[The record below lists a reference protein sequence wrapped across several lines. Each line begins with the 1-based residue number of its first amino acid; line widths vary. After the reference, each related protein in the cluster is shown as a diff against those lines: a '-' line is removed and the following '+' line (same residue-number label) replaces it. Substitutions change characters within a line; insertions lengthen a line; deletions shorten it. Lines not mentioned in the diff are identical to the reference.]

1 MADFQFFLN
10 TQGLRGR
17 TGAKGADGFAP
28 VIAIGQNTLN
38 TFTLLITTADGTFET
53 PNLRGSIINNAGSGT
68 FLRYDA
74 ETDSI
79 YLSEL
84 PTASETEVGGVTI
97 ATDEEL
103 ANAAGTG
110 VVTADSMGVGIY
122 GALKAGNNVSL
133 SLDEET
139 GLVTISS
146 IDTKYILPA
155 ATTNTL
161 GGVKPDGKTILVTED
176 GTISAVGGGQGTSN
190 YEELT
195 NKPSLYGTEIVGD
208 KKLSDFVEFKAPL
221 KETIAVDYE
230 KDVVIVNGNKTDDSL
245 TLNTSWAPL
254 FTDTS
259 SASLPFDITGDVT
272 LNGNEFTPSSGV
284 EMPFKPGDIIGVPG
298 DTGADI
304 ALGNIREDG
313 QFIFTHLIRIDGLGV
328 SYTNRAFMPVATKTN
343 SSGTLKCTCDS
354 TVTTELT
361 TGQNFTDNIAYFQV
375 RVEDGKMIAV
385 CLKSVGGVFSNG
397 VKVTSSNSTTVANS
411 EKLQRFSFGGVGSN
425 VNPLNQFKLY
435 RNTGL
440 KLEECA
446 DQSAFN
452 GLANMVNWAFPDDTN
467 NISVQ
472 VDNDTI
478 KISETGQLAVTDK
491 VVKNNELNNYIK
503 AGKDIEIRKDET
515 TNILTIGSSAGNP
528 FYKDLQGLPNFKE
541 PLSQTVMITAPI
553 TGLSING
560 NYLNVDTYTALG
572 QTISGTSAT
581 STYNFT
587 IKKTYCS
594 SYDNT
599 NKTLKPK
606 SYVAIPYS
614 MGQIFS
620 FDAAY
625 GSAKALLAAQQEDG
639 TFEILGA
646 VVPYSSP
653 MDVWYIAARSSS
665 YSSGT
670 ITFSGYR
677 GSYTTPTEY
686 TLSSFNKYQTVC
698 QFVDNGDTVKF
709 TVAATYEYNSTIYS
723 LWNRRVIDDATEVA
737 QAKKVTHILVSGFPT
752 NTNTWLTSSF
762 GLYASDGNVLCDG
775 ITPGAAIAQPNLF
788 NINESTETI
797 NINCKVDGQTV
808 VVDKN
813 GNLSVGDDVMLKEQ
827 LYTQVIPGSNISI
840 TENADTHKITISS
853 TGGSDTPIATTD
865 IAGKVKP
872 DGNTIT
878 ITEDGTITAVG
889 GGGSTVD
896 AYTKTETDNLLA
908 AKQDTLVSGTNIK
921 TINGNSILGEGNLVI
936 SGGTGGVEYADS
948 NTVVNSTVGSV
959 VLGPHTA
966 TSGISVDTSTGIATI
981 PTSGTPQVG
990 LDFTPVEFAGH
1001 TFEIA
1006 TKFKIRDG
1014 IAFST
1019 SFVVMQEQSTYSN
1032 RTAPQLGIL
1041 SSGKIIADIPNADGS
1056 AWLVT
1061 DVDTGVTAEAG
1072 DIIDAKMICDG
1083 SKIYTVITK
1092 NNNEPVTT
1100 TIYNEAYVRT
1110 GTVNLMYGELSSY
1123 ASRFYNAI
1131 EYVDLMNTYV
1141 KYDGEYIWQSTSSI
1155 KNALAVKISSD
1166 TNNALIAKTTG
1177 LFVEKVDVS
1186 KIQSELVTTQGD
1198 VAALDADV
1206 STLKTTT
1213 EEHTTSI
1220 SSINTL
1226 ITQLADRI
1234 AALEAEI
1241 NGGNA

>member
-1 MADFQFFLN
+1 MADFNFFLN

-122 GALKAGNNVSL
+122 GALKAGNNISL
-133 SLDEET
+133 SLDNET
-139 GLVTISS
+139 GLVTINSV
-146 IDTKYILPA
+146 DTKYTLPV
-155 ATTNTL
+155 ATTDTL
-161 GGVKPDGKTILVTED
+161 GGVKPDGNTITITED
-176 GTISAVGGGQGTSN
+176 GKISAVGGGQGTLN

-328 SYTNRAFMPVATKTN
+328 SYINKAFMPVATKTN

-354 TVTTELT
+354 TVTSELT

-375 RVEDGKMIAV
+375 RVEDGKMVAV

-446 DQSAFN
+446 DQSVFA
-452 GLANMVNWAFPDDTN
+452 GLTNMVNWKFPDDTTS
-467 NISVQ
+467 ISIK
-472 VDNDTI
+472 VDNDTV
-478 KISETGQLAVTDK
+478 KIDGDGQLAVTDK
-491 VVKNNELNNYIK
+491 VVKNNELDTYIK

-515 TNILTIGSSAGNP
+515 TNVLTIGNSAGNP
-528 FYKDLQGLPNFKE
+528 FYKDLQGLPNFKN
-541 PLSQTVMITAPI
+541 PLSKTVIVTAPI

-560 NYLNVDTYTALG
+560 NYLNVDVYTSLG

-594 SYDNT
+594 SYDVT

-646 VVPYSSP
+646 VIPHSSP
-653 MDVWYIAARSSS
+653 MDVWYVAARSSS
-665 YSSGT
+665 YSGDT

-677 GSYTTPTEY
+677 GSYTYPTEY
-686 TLSSFNKYQTVC
+686 ILSNFNKYQTVC

-709 TVAATYEYNSTIYS
+709 TTAFTYEYNSTTRS
-723 LWNRRVIDDATEVA
+723 SRTRRVIDDATEVA

-762 GLYASDGNVLCDG
+762 GLYASDGNILCDS

-788 NINESTETI
+788 NINENTETI

-808 VVDKN
+808 VIDSN
-813 GNLSVGDDVMLKEQ
+813 GNLSVGDDVLLKEQ
-827 LYTQVIPGSNISI
+827 LYTQVVPGDNISI
-840 TENADTHKITISS
+840 TEDANTHKITISS
-853 TGGSDTPIATTD
+853 TGGGGGSITELNTEYPLVYEQAQVAVDGNVINGTVENNVVTLNDTAYTVSTSNLGIKSNTAEGDAINGIEPTSCVFLDFNVEHAYLLPTTNRRPVIFGKKVGKKGIIPKYLVNTAD
-865 IAGKVKP
+865 NLVIYSIAGTPTFDSASSTYNYVISALSSSSSGTFTSKYVMSYFGFHVSGTDRVYQGITATSTSSKSPYTNYTLSETDLSNVDTVCYFNDAGVAMDFNSKNYGELTVDIFSASQQDPSASSNRIANTMVVNVEGTVSALKLKYDSNTLGLTSNNELYVKP
-872 DGNTIT
+872 GGGEGGASIDDSTTSSTTTWSSEKINTELTSRDAT
-878 ITEDGTITAVG
+878 ITEAQNEI
-889 GGGSTVD
+889 
-896 AYTKTETDNLLA
+896 
-908 AKQDTLVSGTNIK
+908 TLV
-921 TINGNSILGEGNLVI
+921 
-936 SGGTGGVEYADS
+936 
-948 NTVVNSTVGSV
+948 
-959 VLGPHTA
+959 
-966 TSGISVDTSTGIATI
+966 
-981 PTSGTPQVG
+981 
-990 LDFTPVEFAGH
+990 
-1001 TFEIA
+1001 
-1006 TKFKIRDG
+1006 
-1014 IAFST
+1014 
-1019 SFVVMQEQSTYSN
+1019 
-1032 RTAPQLGIL
+1032 
-1041 SSGKIIADIPNADGS
+1041 
-1056 AWLVT
+1056 
-1061 DVDTGVTAEAG
+1061 
-1072 DIIDAKMICDG
+1072 
-1083 SKIYTVITK
+1083 
-1092 NNNEPVTT
+1092 
-1100 TIYNEAYVRT
+1100 
-1110 GTVNLMYGELSSY
+1110 
-1123 ASRFYNAI
+1123 
-1131 EYVDLMNTYV
+1131 
-1141 KYDGEYIWQSTSSI
+1141 
-1155 KNALAVKISSD
+1155 
-1166 TNNALIAKTTG
+1166 
-1177 LFVEKVDVS
+1177 
-1186 KIQSELVTTQGD
+1186 QGD

-1206 STLKTTT
+1206 STLKTTM

-1226 ITQLADRI
+1226 ITQLTDRI

>member
-1 MADFQFFLN
+1 MADFNFFLN

-38 TFTLLITTADGTFET
+38 TFTLLITTPDGTFET

-110 VVTADSMGVGIY
+110 VVTADNMGVGIY
-122 GALKAGNNVSL
+122 GALKAGNNISL
-133 SLDEET
+133 SLDNET
-139 GLVTISS
+139 GLVTINSV
-146 IDTKYILPA
+146 DTKYILPV
-155 ATTNTL
+155 ATTDTL
-161 GGVKPDGKTILVTED
+161 GGVKPDGKTILITED
-176 GTISAVGGGQGTSN
+176 GKISAVGGGSGTSN

-259 SASLPFDITGDVT
+259 SASLPFNITGDVT

-304 ALGNIREDG
+304 ALGNIRNDG
-313 QFIFTHLIRIDGLGV
+313 QFVFTHLIRIDGLGV

-343 SSGTLKCTCDS
+343 SSGTLECTCDS
-354 TVTTELT
+354 TVTNELT

-375 RVEDGKMIAV
+375 RVEGGKMIAV

-397 VKVTSSNSTTVANS
+397 VKVTSTNSTTVANS

-452 GLANMVNWAFPDDTN
+452 GLTNMVNWAFPDDTN
-467 NISVQ
+467 NISIQ

-491 VVKNNELNNYIK
+491 VIKNNELNNYIK
-503 AGKDIEIRKDET
+503 AGKDIEIAKDET
-515 TNILTIGSSAGNP
+515 TNILTIKNSAGAP
-528 FYKDLQGLPNFKE
+528 FYKDLQGLPIFRD
-541 PLSQTVMITAPI
+541 PLDKTSIVTAPL
-553 TGLSING
+553 TGLSLSG
-560 NYLNVDTYTALG
+560 NYVNVDTYTAWG
-572 QTISGTSAT
+572 QTLKGTSAT
-581 STYNFT
+581 SVYNFS
-587 IKKTYCS
+587 IKKTYLS
-594 SYDNT
+594 SCDT
-599 NKTLKPK
+599 TKKTLKPK

-614 MGQIFS
+614 FGQIFTY
-620 FDAAY
+620 DIGM
-625 GSAKALLAAQQEDG
+625 GSAKALLASQQEDG

-646 VVPYSSP
+646 ICY
-653 MDVWYIAARSSS
+653 DYAELWYIGSNTDGAW
-665 YSSGT
+665 SGDT

-677 GSYTTPTEY
+677 GSPVQQETPPP
-686 TLSSFNKYQTVC
+686 N
-698 QFVDNGDTVKF
+698 DTVNMYQGF
-709 TVAATYEYNSTIYS
+709 VQLINNGNTIKAVMEVCYPHS
-723 LWNRRVIDDATEVA
+723 SYGTKESQCYVKTIDNATEVQKA
-737 QAKKVTHILVSGFPT
+737 QKVTHILISGFPT
-752 NTNTWLTSSF
+752 NTNTWLKSSF
-762 GLYASDGNVLCDG
+762 GLYASDGKTLASDIPINSLSSY
-775 ITPGAAIAQPNLF
+775 PNLF
-788 NINESTETI
+788 NIEESNETI

-813 GNLSVGDDVMLKEQ
+813 GKLSVGDDVMLKEQ
-827 LYTQVIPGSNISI
+827 LYTQVVPGDNISI
-840 TENADTHKITISS
+840 TEDANTHKITISS
-853 TGGSDTPIATTD
+853 TGGGGGSITELNTEYPLVYEQAQIAVDGNVINGTVENNVVTLNDTAYTVSTSNLGIKSNTVESEATNGIEPTSCVFLNFNVEHAYLLPTTNRKPVILGKKVGKKGIIPKYLVNTADNLVIYSIANTPTYDSASSTYNYTISALSSSASGTFTSQYVMSYFGFHVSGTDRIYQGITATSTSSESPYANYALSETDLSDVDTVCYFNDAGIAMDFNSKNYGELTVDIFSASQQDPSASSNRIANTMVVNVEATVSTLKLKYDSNTLGLTPNNELY
-865 IAGKVKP
+865 VKP
-872 DGNTIT
+872 SSSEGGAAIDDSATSSTTTWSSEKINTELTSRDAT
-878 ITEDGTITAVG
+878 ITEAQNKI
-889 GGGSTVD
+889 
-896 AYTKTETDNLLA
+896 
-908 AKQDTLVSGTNIK
+908 TLVQ
-921 TINGNSILGEGNLVI
+921 
-936 SGGTGGVEYADS
+936 GG
-948 NTVVNSTVGSV
+948 
-959 VLGPHTA
+959 
-966 TSGISVDTSTGIATI
+966 
-981 PTSGTPQVG
+981 
-990 LDFTPVEFAGH
+990 
-1001 TFEIA
+1001 
-1006 TKFKIRDG
+1006 
-1014 IAFST
+1014 
-1019 SFVVMQEQSTYSN
+1019 
-1032 RTAPQLGIL
+1032 
-1041 SSGKIIADIPNADGS
+1041 
-1056 AWLVT
+1056 
-1061 DVDTGVTAEAG
+1061 
-1072 DIIDAKMICDG
+1072 
-1083 SKIYTVITK
+1083 
-1092 NNNEPVTT
+1092 
-1100 TIYNEAYVRT
+1100 
-1110 GTVNLMYGELSSY
+1110 
-1123 ASRFYNAI
+1123 
-1131 EYVDLMNTYV
+1131 
-1141 KYDGEYIWQSTSSI
+1141 
-1155 KNALAVKISSD
+1155 
-1166 TNNALIAKTTG
+1166 
-1177 LFVEKVDVS
+1177 
-1186 KIQSELVTTQGD
+1186 

-1226 ITQLADRI
+1226 ITQLTDRI

>member
-1 MADFQFFLN
+1 MADFQFYLN

-28 VIAIGQNTLN
+28 IIAIGQNTLN

-122 GALKAGNNVSL
+122 GALKAGNNISL
-133 SLDEET
+133 SLDNET

-146 IDTKYILPA
+146 VDTKYILPA

-176 GTISAVGGGQGTSN
+176 GTISAVGSGQGTSN

-328 SYTNRAFMPVATKTN
+328 SYTNRALMPVATKTN

-354 TVTTELT
+354 TVTNELT

-452 GLANMVNWAFPDDTN
+452 GLTNMVNWAFPDDTN

-491 VVKNNELNNYIK
+491 VIKNNELNNYIK
-503 AGKDIEIRKDET
+503 AGNDIEITKDEL
-515 TNILTIGSSAGNP
+515 TNVLTIKNSAGAP
-528 FYKDLQGLPNFKE
+528 FYKDLQGLPIFRN
-541 PLSQTVMITAPI
+541 PLSKTSTVMAPL
-553 TGLSING
+553 TGLSLSG
-560 NYLNVDTYTALG
+560 DYVNVDTYTAWG
-572 QTISGTSAT
+572 QTLKGTSAT
-581 STYNFT
+581 SQYNFS
-587 IKKTYCS
+587 IKKTYLS
-594 SYDNT
+594 SYDT
-599 NKTLKPK
+599 TKKTLKPK

-614 MGQIFS
+614 FGQIFTY
-620 FDAAY
+620 DIGM
-625 GSAKALLAAQQEDG
+625 GSAKALLASQQEDG

-646 VVPYSSP
+646 ICY
-653 MDVWYIAARSSS
+653 DYAELWYIGSNTDGAWGSDP
-665 YSSGT
+665 
-670 ITFSGYR
+670 ITFYGYR
-677 GSYTTPTEY
+677 GSPVHQETPLPNDTV
-686 TLSSFNKYQTVC
+686 NMYQG
-698 QFVDNGDTVKF
+698 FVQLINNGDTIKAVMEVCYPHSTYGTKESQCYVK
-709 TVAATYEYNSTIYS
+709 TID
-723 LWNRRVIDDATEVA
+723 NATEVQKA
-737 QAKKVTHILVSGFPT
+737 QKVTHILISGFPT
-752 NTNTWLTSSF
+752 NTNTWLKSSF
-762 GLYASDGNVLCDG
+762 GLYASDGKTLASDIPINSLSSY
-775 ITPGAAIAQPNLF
+775 PNLF
-788 NINESTETI
+788 NIEESNETI

-827 LYTQVIPGSNISI
+827 LYTQVVPGNNISI
-840 TENADTHKITISS
+840 TEDVDTHKITISS
-853 TGGSDTPIATTD
+853 TGGGGGASIDDSTTSTASTWSSSKINTELTSRDT
-865 IAGKVKP
+865 
-872 DGNTIT
+872 T
-878 ITEDGTITAVG
+878 ITEAQNEI
-889 GGGSTVD
+889 
-896 AYTKTETDNLLA
+896 
-908 AKQDTLVSGTNIK
+908 TLV
-921 TINGNSILGEGNLVI
+921 
-936 SGGTGGVEYADS
+936 
-948 NTVVNSTVGSV
+948 
-959 VLGPHTA
+959 
-966 TSGISVDTSTGIATI
+966 
-981 PTSGTPQVG
+981 
-990 LDFTPVEFAGH
+990 
-1001 TFEIA
+1001 
-1006 TKFKIRDG
+1006 
-1014 IAFST
+1014 
-1019 SFVVMQEQSTYSN
+1019 
-1032 RTAPQLGIL
+1032 
-1041 SSGKIIADIPNADGS
+1041 
-1056 AWLVT
+1056 
-1061 DVDTGVTAEAG
+1061 
-1072 DIIDAKMICDG
+1072 
-1083 SKIYTVITK
+1083 
-1092 NNNEPVTT
+1092 
-1100 TIYNEAYVRT
+1100 
-1110 GTVNLMYGELSSY
+1110 
-1123 ASRFYNAI
+1123 
-1131 EYVDLMNTYV
+1131 
-1141 KYDGEYIWQSTSSI
+1141 
-1155 KNALAVKISSD
+1155 
-1166 TNNALIAKTTG
+1166 
-1177 LFVEKVDVS
+1177 
-1186 KIQSELVTTQGD
+1186 QGD

-1226 ITQLADRI
+1226 ITQLTDRI

>member
-139 GLVTISS
+139 GLVTIS
-146 IDTKYILPA
+146 A
-155 ATTNTL
+155 A
-161 GGVKPDGKTILVTED
+161 
-176 GTISAVGGGQGTSN
+176 GGGQGTLN

-208 KKLSDFVEFKAPL
+208 KKLSDFVELKAPL

-245 TLNTSWAPL
+245 TLNTSWAPM

-259 SASLPFDITGDVT
+259 SASLPFDIDGDVT

-304 ALGNIREDG
+304 ALGNIRDDG

-328 SYTNRAFMPVATKTN
+328 SYINRAFMPVATKTN

-354 TVTTELT
+354 TVTSELT

-440 KLEECA
+440 KLEECT
-446 DQSAFN
+446 DQSAFT
-452 GLANMVNWAFPDDTN
+452 GLTNMVNWAFPDDTN

-491 VVKNNELNNYIK
+491 VIKNNELNNYIK
-503 AGKDIEIRKDET
+503 AGKDIEIAKDEL
-515 TNILTIGSSAGNP
+515 TNVLTIKNSAGAP
-528 FYKDLQGLPNFKE
+528 FYKDLQGLPIFRD
-541 PLSQTVMITAPI
+541 PLNKTSTVTAPL
-553 TGLSING
+553 TGLSLSG
-560 NYLNVDTYTALG
+560 DYVNVDTYTAWG
-572 QTISGTSAT
+572 TSMSGTSAT
-581 STYNFT
+581 AVYNYS
-587 IKKTYCS
+587 IKKTYLS
-594 SYDNT
+594 SYDT
-599 NKTLKPK
+599 TKKTLKPK

-614 MGQIFS
+614 FGQIFTY
-620 FDAAY
+620 DT
-625 GSAKALLAAQQEDG
+625 GMGNAKALLANQQEDG

-646 VVPYSSP
+646 ICYAENHL
-653 MDVWYIAARSSS
+653 WYVGSHTDGAWDNDPIAF
-665 YSSGT
+665 Y
-670 ITFSGYR
+670 GYR
-677 GSYTTPTEY
+677 GNPVYKETPIPNNTVN
-686 TLSSFNKYQTVC
+686 LYQG
-698 QFVDNGDTVKF
+698 FVQLIDRGDTIRAVMEVCYSNPNTGAK
-709 TVAATYEYNSTIYS
+709 TSLCYAKTID
-723 LWNRRVIDDATEVA
+723 NATEVQKA
-737 QAKKVTHILVSGFPT
+737 QKVTHILISGFAT
-752 NTNTWLTSSF
+752 NTNTWLKSSF
-762 GLYASDGNVLCDG
+762 GLYASDGKTLASDIPINSLSSY
-775 ITPGAAIAQPNLF
+775 PNLF
-788 NINESTETI
+788 NIEESSETI

-827 LYTQVIPGSNISI
+827 LYTQVVPGNNISI
-840 TENADTHKITISS
+840 TEDADTHKITISS
-853 TGGSDTPIATTD
+853 TGGGGSITELNTEYPLVYEKAQIA
-865 IAGKVKP
+865 V
-872 DGNTIT
+872 DGNVIN
-878 ITEDGTITAVG
+878 GTVENNVVTLND
-889 GGGSTVD
+889 T
-896 AYTKTETDNLLA
+896 AYTVSTSNLGIKSNTVESEATNGIEPTSCVFLDFNVEHA
-908 AKQDTLVSGTNIK
+908 YLLPTTNRRPVIFGKKVGKKGIIPKYLVNTAD
-921 TINGNSILGEGNLVI
+921 NLVI
-936 SGGTGGVEYADS
+936 YSIAGTPTFDSASSTYNYSISALSSSSSGTFTSKYVMSYFGFHVSNTDRIYQGITANSTSSTSPYTNYTLSETDLSDVDTVCYFNDAGIAMDFNSKNYGELTVDIFSASQQDPSASSNRIANAMVANVEATVSALKLKYDS
-948 NTVVNSTVGSV
+948 NT
-959 VLGPHTA
+959 LGL
-966 TSGISVDTSTGIATI
+966 TS
-981 PTSGTPQVG
+981 
-990 LDFTPVEFAGH
+990 
-1001 TFEIA
+1001 
-1006 TKFKIRDG
+1006 
-1014 IAFST
+1014 
-1019 SFVVMQEQSTYSN
+1019 
-1032 RTAPQLGIL
+1032 
-1041 SSGKIIADIPNADGS
+1041 
-1056 AWLVT
+1056 
-1061 DVDTGVTAEAG
+1061 
-1072 DIIDAKMICDG
+1072 
-1083 SKIYTVITK
+1083 
-1092 NNNEPVTT
+1092 NNEL
-1100 TIYNEAYVRT
+1100 YVIPK
-1110 GTVNLMYGELSSY
+1110 GGEGG
-1123 ASRFYNAI
+1123 AAI
-1131 EYVDLMNTYV
+1131 DDAT
-1141 KYDGEYIWQSTSSI
+1141 TSSI
-1155 KNALAVKISSD
+1155 TTWSSEKINTELTSRD
-1166 TNNALIAKTTG
+1166 TTIA
-1177 LFVEKVDVS
+1177 EAQNE
-1186 KIQSELVTTQGD
+1186 IVTMQGD

-1206 STLKTTT
+1206 SMLKTTT

-1226 ITQLADRI
+1226 ITQLTDRI

>member
-133 SLDEET
+133 SLDETT

-155 ATTNTL
+155 ATTDTL

-230 KDVVIVNGNKTDDSL
+230 KDVVIVNGNKTDNSL

-328 SYTNRAFMPVATKTN
+328 SYTNRALMPVATKTN

-354 TVTTELT
+354 TVTNELT

-491 VVKNNELNNYIK
+491 VIKNNELNNYIK
-503 AGKDIEIRKDET
+503 AGKDIEIAKDEL
-515 TNILTIGSSAGNP
+515 TNVLTIKNSAGAP
-528 FYKDLQGLPNFKE
+528 FYKDLQGLPIFRD
-541 PLSQTVMITAPI
+541 PLDKTSIVTAPL
-553 TGLSING
+553 TGLSLSG
-560 NYLNVDTYTALG
+560 NYVNVDTYTAWG
-572 QTISGTSAT
+572 QTLKGTSAT
-581 STYNFT
+581 SQYNFS
-587 IKKTYCS
+587 IKKTYLS
-594 SYDNT
+594 SYDT
-599 NKTLKPK
+599 TKKTLKPK

-614 MGQIFS
+614 FGQIFTY
-620 FDAAY
+620 DIGM
-625 GSAKALLAAQQEDG
+625 GSAKALLASQQEDG

-646 VVPYSSP
+646 ICY
-653 MDVWYIAARSSS
+653 DNAELWYIGSRTDSAWT
-665 YSSGT
+665 GDT
-670 ITFSGYR
+670 ITFYGYR
-677 GSYTTPTEY
+677 GSPVYQETPLPNDTV
-686 TLSSFNKYQTVC
+686 NMYQG
-698 QFVDNGDTVKF
+698 FVQLINNGDTIKAVMEVCYPHSSYGTKQSHCYVK
-709 TVAATYEYNSTIYS
+709 T
-723 LWNRRVIDDATEVA
+723 IDDATEVQKA
-737 QAKKVTHILVSGFPT
+737 QKVTHILISGFPT
-752 NTNTWLTSSF
+752 NTNTWLKSSF
-762 GLYASDGNVLCDG
+762 GLYSSDGKTLASDIPINSLSSY
-775 ITPGAAIAQPNLF
+775 PNLF
-788 NINESTETI
+788 NIEESNETI

-827 LYTQVIPGSNISI
+827 LYPQLVAGSNITL
-840 TENADTHKITISS
+840 TEDADTHKVTIAS
-853 TGGSDTPIATTD
+853 TGG
-865 IAGKVKP
+865 
-872 DGNTIT
+872 
-878 ITEDGTITAVG
+878 G
-889 GGGSTVD
+889 GGGGTVD
-896 AYTKTETDNLLA
+896 AYTKAETDSLLA

-921 TINGNSILGEGNLVI
+921 TINGESVLGEGNLVV

-1014 IAFST
+1014 IAFSAT
-1019 SFVVMQEQSTYSN
+1019 LAVMQEQSTYSN

-1056 AWLVT
+1056 SWLVT

-1100 TIYNEAYVRT
+1100 TIYNGAYVRT

-1166 TNNALIAKTTG
+1166 TNNAIVAKGNG
-1177 LFVEKVDVS
+1177 LFVEKVDVTAINNS
-1186 KIQSELVTTQGD
+1186 
-1198 VAALDADV
+1198 VAQL
-1206 STLKTTT
+1206 
-1213 EEHTTSI
+1213 I
-1220 SSINTL
+1220 S
-1226 ITQLADRI
+1226 RI